1 MIFKK
6 KKPVLFSPKADVSVS
21 LDTYQFSGNIFQVFK
36 DVFVRYQKKEIN
48 LFLVY
53 DLVLSDEEIE
63 AGFMEESSRISLFF
77 SWVLNVFRMG
87 FNRGDKTVVIKPVF
101 YRWCRD
107 IPFFNYSK
115 IESLRSLNR
124 RFSLLTQELTE
135 ILSPIFLHNSYSD
148 QDIFIICKHLA
159 AHKLY
164 RCDYFVTN
172 NQILL
177 DHSMQLDRSHHI
189 SVVSVEEFSFLSDVI
204 FEI

>member
-6 KKPVLFSPKADVSVS
+6 KKPVLFSSKADISVS
-21 LDTYQFSGNIFQVFK
+21 LDTYQFSGNIFQSFK
-36 DVFVRYQKKEIN
+36 DVFVRYRNKDIN

-77 SWVLNVFRMG
+77 SWVLMICRMG
-87 FNRGDKTVVIKPVF
+87 FNRGSKKVVIKPVF

-107 IPFFNYSK
+107 IPFFNYAK
-115 IESLRSLNR
+115 IESLRPLNR
-124 RFSLLTQELTE
+124 RFSLLTQEFTD
-135 ILSPIFLHNSYSD
+135 ILSQPFLHNSYSD
-148 QDIFIICKHLA
+148 HDIIAICKHLA

-177 DHSMQLDRSHHI
+177 DQSIVLDRSHHI
-189 SVVSVEEFSFLSDVI
+189 SIVSVEEFSFLSDVI
-204 FEI
+204 FET

>member
-6 KKPVLFSPKADVSVS
+6 KKPVLFSPKADISVS

-87 FNRGDKTVVIKPVF
+87 FNRGDKTVFIKPVF

-124 RFSLLTQELTE
+124 RFSLLTQEFTE
-135 ILSPIFLHNSYSD
+135 ILSQTFLHNSYSD
-148 QDIFIICKHLA
+148 QDIFAICKHLA

>member
-6 KKPVLFSPKADVSVS
+6 KKPVLFSPKADISVS

-36 DVFVRYQKKEIN
+36 DVFVRYKKKEIN

-87 FNRGDKTVVIKPVF
+87 FNRGDKTVFIKPVF

-124 RFSLLTQELTE
+124 RFSLLIQEFTE
-135 ILSPIFLHNSYSD
+135 ILSKTLLHNSYSD
-148 QDIFIICKHLA
+148 QDIFTICKHLA

-177 DHSMQLDRSHHI
+177 DYSIELDRSHHI